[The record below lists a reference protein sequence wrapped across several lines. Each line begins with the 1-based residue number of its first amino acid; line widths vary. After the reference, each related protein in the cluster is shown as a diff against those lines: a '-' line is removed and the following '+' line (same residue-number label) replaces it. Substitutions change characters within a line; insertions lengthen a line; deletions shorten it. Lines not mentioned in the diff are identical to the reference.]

1 MSLHKNPPLI
11 YIEWCDAIESQAGWQ
26 EVEVIEEWAKT
37 SDWLVAECGFLV
49 EETKEHLVF
58 ASRKGDYQGDKSP
71 KFGSLM
77 KIPKTWIKKRV
88 DLTKSIK

>member
-58 ASRKGDYQGDKSP
+58 ASRKGIIREIKAP
-71 KFGSLM
+71 SLEA
-77 KIPKTWIKKRV
+77 
-88 DLTKSIK
+88 L